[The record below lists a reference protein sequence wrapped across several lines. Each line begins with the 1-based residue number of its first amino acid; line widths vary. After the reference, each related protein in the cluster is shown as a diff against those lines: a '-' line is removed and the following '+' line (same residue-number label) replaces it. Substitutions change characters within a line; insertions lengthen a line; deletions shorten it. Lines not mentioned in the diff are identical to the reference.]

1 MDRAFEQGLSPRKR
15 MAIGDPDPLNVGNFG
30 VDGFSSTAV
39 NGGPKASANKML
51 ADHERAARGPIDGN
65 QANPDHGFPK

>member
-1 MDRAFEQGLSPRKR
+1 
-15 MAIGDPDPLNVGNFG
+15 MADYN
-30 VDGFSSTAV
+30 DGFPLRKQIALGRTDLNQDYGVAKFDSNAV